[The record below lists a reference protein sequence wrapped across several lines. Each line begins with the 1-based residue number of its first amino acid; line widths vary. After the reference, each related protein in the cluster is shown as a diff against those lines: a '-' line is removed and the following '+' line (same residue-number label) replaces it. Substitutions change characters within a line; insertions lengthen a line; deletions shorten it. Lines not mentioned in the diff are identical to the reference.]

1 VVTLAINE
9 ADVLPKKEKRVMLPI
24 LIVLF
29 LISYGLMSMLV
40 VEQGRTIESQRALIH
55 DLFSDSSQLTAMK
68 LKELLRER
76 AAKAQANA
84 GSQAGNS
91 ASQVAPQVDGS
102 KNNKSVVKSQRPALQ
117 KPPRPAAD
125 TVDFRRIPLT
135 V

>member
-1 VVTLAINE
+1 
-9 ADVLPKKEKRVMLPI
+9 
-24 LIVLF
+24 
-29 LISYGLMSMLV
+29 MLV